1 MRLVQTLFAE
11 DDSWDTQVGDTEAG
25 WPSFF
30 HMLRNYVERHAE
42 EPSGV
47 VQAMGQVPGSKDE
60 AFERLTGALGVGEIA
75 KGATVDCNVDGVP
88 AFSGEIE
95 DVVRGRSN
103 RIMIRLEQPFA
114 GTGWIGVGPIG
125 GNMTAIVTLY
135 YYGEGAVEASAR
147 DNAQLTGWLQAHG
160 ETVLS

>member
-1 MRLVQTLFAE
+1 
-11 DDSWDTQVGDTEAG
+11 
-25 WPSFF
+25 
-30 HMLRNYVERHAE
+30 
-42 EPSGV
+42 
-47 VQAMGQVPGSKDE
+47 
-60 AFERLTGALGVGEIA
+60 
-75 KGATVDCNVDGVP
+75 VDGVP

-135 YYGEGAVEASAR
+135 YYGEGAAEASAR

-160 ETVLS
+160 ETVSS